1 MRLILLLV
9 LALAVAGCDN
19 GSRSTPRGPLAPSPP
34 PQAGPPVTAPTP
46 QPTPSGVRGWVNDTA
61 FRIIEGATVEVVD
74 GPHAGLSATS
84 DNTGQVSFSGS
95 FDIGTVFRAAKE
107 GYLTTTGTVNA
118 SCATCPKWI
127 TFTMGVPAP
136 PANIAGDYTLT
147 LIADSTCGDLPA
159 DARTRT
165 YTAAITPVESANRPA
180 NTYFDVN
187 VSGATLL
194 TGYNKFWIG
203 VAGNYLTLS
212 LDWEGPVVVEELA
225 ANTYVAFGGSAATTV
240 GTGAASTI
248 STAFEGVIDYC
259 ELRSPMSKF
268 YSCNA
273 AAVAHAQCTSKNHQI
288 TLTRR

>member
-9 LALAVAGCDN
+9 LALAIAGCDN
-19 GSRSTPRGPLAPSPP
+19 GSRPTFRGPLAPSPP
-34 PQAGPPVTAPTP
+34 PQAGPSVAAPPP
-46 QPTPSGVRGWVNDTA
+46 QPTATGVRGWVNDTA
-61 FRIIEGATVEVVD
+61 FRIIEGARVEVVD
-74 GPHAGLSATS
+74 GPNAGLSAIS
-84 DNTGQVSFSGS
+84 DGTGQVSFSGS
-95 FDIGTVFRAAKE
+95 FDVGAVFRATKE
-107 GYLTTTGTVNA
+107 GYLTTTGTVNS

-127 TFTMGVPAP
+127 TLTMGVLAP

-194 TGYNKFWIG
+194 AGYKKFWIG
-203 VAGNYLTLS
+203 VAGDYLSFS
-212 LDWEGPVVVEELA
+212 LDWEGPILVEELA
-225 ANTYVAFGGSAATTV
+225 ANTYVAFGGWATTTLGTAAAT
-240 GTGAASTI
+240 TI
-248 STAFEGVIDYC
+248 STAFDGVIDYC
-259 ELRSPMSKF
+259 ELRAPMGTF
-268 YSCNA
+268 YSCTA